1 MCRTCGKDL
10 AAGTSAGYDSA
21 TKTVICI
28 PCMGIGAVETT
39 FDAGTAGA
47 SADREFVKR
56 KTKRDTRIRAAHP
69 HLGGLILALSDE
81 PQTTKAWATGARGE
95 VILGKR
101 LDTLTSRGFHVLHD
115 RRIPGTKAN
124 IDHIVVGQSGVF
136 VIDAKRYAGR
146 PSLRV
151 EGGILRPRTE
161 TLVVGSRDCSKLVDG
176 VLRQVSNV
184 TSALGSVGIHDV
196 PISGM
201 LCFVE
206 ADWPLIGG
214 NFTVASVDVLWPAKA
229 IEQIMKPGPLNAG
242 GVDAVARALAAHFPL
257 A

>member
-1 MCRTCGKDL
+1 
-10 AAGTSAGYDSA
+10 
-21 TKTVICI
+21 
-28 PCMGIGAVETT
+28 MGIDAGETT

-47 SADREFVKR
+47 SADREFQKR
-56 KTKRDTRIRAAHP
+56 KTKRDSRIRAAHP
-69 HLGGLILALSDE
+69 HLGGLILTLSDD
-81 PQTTKAWATGARGE
+81 PQSTKAWATGARGE
-95 VILGKR
+95 VILGER

-124 IDHIVVGQSGVF
+124 IDHIVVGPSGVF
-136 VIDAKRYAGR
+136 VIDAKRYVGR
-146 PSLRV
+146 PSLRI
-151 EGGILRPRTE
+151 EGGILRPRTQ
-161 TLVVGSRDCSKLVDG
+161 TLMVGSRDCSKLVDG

-184 TSALGSVGIHDV
+184 TSALDNVGIRDV

-214 NFTVASVDVLWPAKA
+214 KFTVAGVDVLWPAEA
-229 IEQIMKPGPLNAG
+229 IEQMVKPGPLDAG
-242 GVDAVARALAAHFPL
+242 GVEKVARALAGHFPL